1 MPVNLLPDFLHR
13 HQTIDAIKVKE
24 VFKTRIISGIGS
36 GVLVIMREVDSS
48 RKMLGTVSRISA
60 ERNLKSKYINNY

>member
-1 MPVNLLPDFLHR
+1 
-13 HQTIDAIKVKE
+13 VKE